1 MLYVLR
7 TYSIGNNMKLI
18 KALSL
23 SIAGLEQP
31 VITFYQLG
39 VIVHQ
44 IYQTKTFRGENIS
57 SIKKELA
64 DYSAL
69 TNALGNL
76 VDDGILDPFKGFPS
90 KSVFSILGKTYESP
104 TELACVV
111 DPFCYVSHL
120 SAMDHHGLTN
130 RMPSTLFLS
139 SPGREMWRRYADE
152 RMHKDL
158 GDDLSV
164 YRMNGL
170 PELHKIR
177 MEKIGRVM
185 VHKHNSL
192 HLGAYKNVRGKNIRV
207 ASIGRT
213 FLDML
218 RNPDLCGGIRHVLDV
233 YEEYAEIYLKLIVD
247 EVTQHGRPID
257 KVRAGY
263 ILDERLGL
271 SHPLIS
277 EWLSLVQRGG
287 SRKLDASAEY
297 IPEFSEKWCLSIN
310 V

>member
-1 MLYVLR
+1 M
-7 TYSIGNNMKLI
+7 MKLI

-23 SIAGLEQP
+23 SIAELEQP
-31 VITFYQLG
+31 VITFYQLAT
-39 VIVHQ
+39 IVYR
-44 IYQTKTFRGENIS
+44 IYQNKAFRGEDIS
-57 SIKKELA
+57 SIKKDSA
-64 DYSAL
+64 DNAAL
-69 TNALGNL
+69 SNALGTL
-76 VDDGILDPFKGFPS
+76 LDDGILEIFRGFPK

-104 TELACVV
+104 AEVACTV

-130 RMPSTLFLS
+130 RMPSTLFIS
-139 SPGREMWRRYADE
+139 SPGRDAWRKYAVE
-152 RMHKDL
+152 RMQKDL
-158 GDDLSV
+158 NSDLAD
-164 YRMNGL
+164 YRTNGL
-170 PELHKIR
+170 PELHKIN
-177 MEKIGRVM
+177 MEKIGRVI

-192 HLGAYKNVRGKNIRV
+192 HLGAYKNVRGKSLRV
-207 ASIGRT
+207 SSIGRT

-247 EVTQHGRPID
+247 EIAHNGRPID

-271 SHPLIS
+271 QHPLIS
-277 EWLSLVQRGG
+277 EWLSFVQRGG

-297 IPEFSEKWCLSIN
+297 IPEFSEKWCISIN
-310 V
+310 A